1 MTKTHKPA
9 EPPTVKDAYPQI
21 KYETNTSGVETIK
34 YFSKKFPSKPGVYQ
48 MESEKGEIL
57 YIGKAKNL
65 SKRVITY
72 SSVNNLTRRLQRMV
86 SMTKKLNFFVT
97 NTEIE
102 ALLLE
107 CNLIK
112 RHKPRFNIILR
123 DDKSFPYV
131 LINKEH
137 TFPKILK
144 YRGPK
149 KIKGDYF
156 GPFVSPSVADY
167 TLIS

>member
-1 MTKTHKPA
+1 M
-9 EPPTVKDAYPQI
+9 V
-21 KYETNTSGVETIK
+21 
-34 YFSKKFPSKPGVYQ
+34 
-48 MESEKGEIL
+48 
-57 YIGKAKNL
+57 
-65 SKRVITY
+65 
-72 SSVNNLTRRLQRMV
+72 NLTTNI
-86 SMTKKLNFFVT
+86 SFFVT

-112 RHKPRFNIILR
+112 RYKPRFNIILR

-131 LINKEH
+131 FINKEYKY
-137 TFPKILK
+137 PRILK

-156 GPFVSPSVADY
+156 GPFVSPSIADF
-167 TLIS
+167 TLISLQKIFLLRRESMKVSMPASSSGRRE